1 MSKFV
6 CEKCD
11 AQWRDERQFTQHMKE
26 AHTTR
31 VSEKVKKA
39 DAETKPE
46 AGPKESAHSAD
57 AVKKEE
63 KKA

>member
-26 AHTTR
+26 AHTPR
-31 VSEKVKKA
+31 MSEKAKKTEA
-39 DAETKPE
+39 KPE
-46 AGPKESAHSAD
+46 AQLLTAPSD